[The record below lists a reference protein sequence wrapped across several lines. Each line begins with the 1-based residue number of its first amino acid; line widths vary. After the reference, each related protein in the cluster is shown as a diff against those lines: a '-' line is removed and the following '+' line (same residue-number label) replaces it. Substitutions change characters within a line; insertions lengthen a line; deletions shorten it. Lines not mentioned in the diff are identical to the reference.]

1 MKAGFVANNNVLIVE
16 SINDKL
22 FIEQLK
28 QKITNIDFD
37 IDAPICNISEYEC
50 LDGLSKKSLE
60 AKLQSIVR
68 SIRKRGLNKIGILL
82 DADDKGIE
90 ARVAL
95 INEAVKII
103 DSELDI
109 LTINT
114 WYESKLLQVQIS
126 CHILN
131 VNGSGELET
140 LLKTIKS
147 KPSPYADCLEAW
159 KTCIGLHQQT
169 ISNKDF
175 DKFWITIYQRYDCC
189 DKQEQKQAGKKC
201 NPAAS
206 LQKNIWD
213 FSHPALNDL
222 KSYLMMFD

>member
-1 MKAGFVANNNVLIVE
+1 MKVGYAVSNNLLIVE
-16 SINDKL
+16 SHNDKF
-22 FIEQLK
+22 FIERLK
-28 QKITNIDFD
+28 KEITTADFD
-37 IDAPICNISEYEC
+37 VDAPICNIDDYEC
-50 LDGLSKKSLE
+50 LGGIDNLKRKLKELSGDIE
-60 AKLQSIVR
+60 
-68 SIRKRGLNKIGILL
+68 KRGLNKIGILL

-95 INEAVKII
+95 IDEAVKII
-103 DSELDI
+103 DPELDI
-109 LTINT
+109 LATNT
-114 WYESKLLQVQIS
+114 WYESRLLQAQIS

-131 VNGSGELET
+131 VDGAGELET

-147 KPSPYADCLEAW
+147 APSPYADCLEAW
-159 KTCIGLHQQT
+159 KICIGLHQQT

-201 NPAAS
+201 NPEAS
-206 LQKNIWD
+206 LQKDIWD
-213 FSHPALNDL
+213 FSHPALGNL

>member
-1 MKAGFVANNNVLIVE
+1 MVSNNVLIVE

-22 FIEQLK
+22 FIERLK
-28 QKITNIDFD
+28 QEITTLDFD

-60 AKLQSIVR
+60 AKFQSIVR

-95 INEAVKII
+95 INEAVKTI
-103 DSELDI
+103 DFELDI
-109 LTINT
+109 LAVNT
-114 WYESKLLQVQIS
+114 WYESKSLQVKIS

-159 KTCIGLHQQT
+159 KTCIGSHQQT
-169 ISNKDF
+169 ISNKYF
-175 DKFWITIYQRYDCC
+175 DKFWINIYQRYDCC
-189 DKQEQKQAGKKC
+189 DRQEQKQAAKKC
-201 NPAAS
+201 NPEAS
-206 LQKNIWD
+206 LQKDIWD
-213 FSHPALNDL
+213 FSHKSLNEL